1 MRKIVFALITVL
13 ALCSCKKQEG
23 LELEQGTY
31 VASVSVGEMLNI
43 ELLSDEKCI
52 LYFTGGPERIGE
64 YHLNGDKIAIIG
76 SATTTDGMSLIFSF
90 SNPGTI
96 YSKTS
101 FAVSARSA
109 RTGGKIH
116 CSFVK
121 R

>member
-1 MRKIVFALITVL
+1 MLG
-13 ALCSCKKQEG
+13 ALCSCKKQEDI
-23 LELEQGTY
+23 ELEQGIY

-52 LYFTGGPERIGE
+52 LYFTDGPERIGE
-64 YHLNGDKIAIIG
+64 YHLNGDKITIIG
-76 SATTTDGMSLIFSF
+76 SVTTTDGISLIFS
-90 SNPGTI
+90 SINPGTI

-101 FAVSARSA
+101 FAVSAKSV
-109 RTGGKIH
+109 RTGEEIR